1 MRTSDVEA
9 FFLSS
14 RGGRT
19 GGGDDRVGL
28 LDGEMGSTA
37 ANSLLKKD
45 SSRRR
50 PPALL
55 SLSGEYGSTGD
66 GVPPI
71 KISASR
77 VESWFVFSRLIA
89 RCVAALAPGDGGRGA
104 GFIAWATARGMVGT
118 LTEDTTGSRRKF
130 CIRIALFQH

>member
-9 FFLSS
+9 LFLNS

-19 GGGDDRVGL
+19 GGGDSRVGL

-37 ANSLLKKD
+37 GNSLLKKD

-50 PPALL
+50 PL
-55 SLSGEYGSTGD
+55 SLSCKYGSTGD
-66 GVPPI
+66 EIPPI

-118 LTEDTTGSRRKF
+118 LTEDTTGSG
-130 CIRIALFQH
+130 

>member
-1 MRTSDVEA
+1 MRTSDVEP

-19 GGGDDRVGL
+19 GGGDCKVGL
-28 LDGEMGSTA
+28 LDSKIGSTA
-37 ANSLLKKD
+37 GNSLLKKD

-50 PPALL
+50 LPAFL
-55 SLSGEYGSTGD
+55 SLSGECGLTGD
-66 GVPPI
+66 EIPPI
-71 KISASR
+71 RISASR

-104 GFIAWATARGMVGT
+104 GFIA
-118 LTEDTTGSRRKF
+118 
-130 CIRIALFQH
+130 